1 MAKCPKCGNEIADGK
16 RICPNCG
23 ESQRAEARTAKK
35 IRRWIFGT
43 CTAVLLVAAFILA
56 LGLTLALLSDKNQPA
71 APTEPV
77 HTTPTTATKPTVAPT
92 KPTEAPTDQPTDP
105 TQVTTAPAE
114 PSTAPTEPTTAP
126 TEPTTAH
133 TEPATPPT
141 EPTVAPTDATKPQT
155 QPQTMPTE
163 PVSDELIGTMYTR
176 RQLVAMSNTGH
187 GYGPG
192 GTSGGQ
198 RPPYPDPLQ
207 KQYKKYGANFI
218 APDNGNIYLT
228 FDCGYEHTAV
238 DKNGNKYRVTEKILD
253 VLKEKDVKAVFFV
266 TMYYVKDQPD
276 LVQRMIDEGHT
287 VGNHTNNHPVMTTQ
301 TIDQMVYEITSLHNY
316 VKEKFGY
323 EMNLFR
329 FPTGEYSTRSL
340 AVVQTLGYKT
350 VHWSFAYVDYDTE
363 NQPNPTKAL
372 QHITNSHHSGAIYL
386 LHAISTTNA
395 SVLGD
400 AIDFF
405 RAEGYNLEL
414 FS

>member
-1 MAKCPKCGNEIADGK
+1 MAKCPKCGNEIQEGK
-16 RICPNCG
+16 RICPICG
-23 ESQRAEARTAKK
+23 ESQRAEARAAKK
-35 IRRWIFGT
+35 TRRWIFG
-43 CTAVLLVAAFILA
+43 CCFAVVLVATFL
-56 LGLTLALLSDKNQPA
+56 LGLFLFNKFVPGLVQT
-71 APTEPV
+71 
-77 HTTPTTATKPTVAPT
+77 TTPTQSTTVPTRQPT
-92 KPTEAPTDQPTDP
+92 KPTQPPTLPTTVP
-105 TQVTTAPAE
+105 TEPA
-114 PSTAPTEPTTAP
+114 TVPTEPTTAP
-126 TEPTTAH
+126 TEPTTVP

-141 EPTVAPTDATKPQT
+141 EPTAPLTEPPTKPS
-155 QPQTMPTE
+155 E
-163 PVSDELIGTMYTR
+163 PINDDPIGTKYTR
-176 RQLVAMSNTGH
+176 RELMAMSNDGH

-192 GTSGGQ
+192 NATDGN
-198 RPPYPDPLQ
+198 RPPYPGPLQ
-207 KQYKKYGANFI
+207 KKYGKYDANFI

-228 FDCGYEHTAV
+228 FDCGYEHTAT
-238 DKNGNKYRVTEKILD
+238 DADGKKYRVTEKILD

-287 VGNHTNNHPVMTTQ
+287 VGNHTNNHPVMPNQ
-301 TIDQMVYEITSLHNY
+301 TIDKMVYEIQSLHDY
-316 VKEKFGY
+316 VKETFDY

-363 NQPNPTKAL
+363 NQPNIKKAL
-372 QHITNSHHSGAIYL
+372 DHVTSSHHSGAIYL

-395 SVLGD
+395 SILGD

-405 RAEGYNLEL
+405 RAEGYNIEL